1 MRGHDHQ
8 HGVMD
13 MSSLNRKR
21 THHQA
26 LPDNVS
32 LRLILNQST
41 KFFHGVVGSTD
52 ESRPW
57 QRVSA
62 RSSAGVHDTITDYSF
77 RSSARTRTRAHLT
90 AGRGVFARDWIV
102 PRPLRH
108 LSEDQV
114 SARSAA
120 APICAVQCLRARVR
134 ACWHACMRACARECV
149 FVCVYARVRSVVCSV
164 FCLVCCAWSHPCCT
178 SLRVHEG
185 GAAVIL

>member
-1 MRGHDHQ
+1 MKGHDQKTHT
-8 HGVMD
+8 
-13 MSSLNRKR
+13 SLI
-21 THHQA
+21 HAQSFPA
-26 LPDNVS
+26 SYLEP
-32 LRLILNQST
+32 IQST

-62 RSSAGVHDTITDYSF
+62 RGSAGVHDTITDYSF

-90 AGRGVFARDWIV
+90 AGVFARDWIV

-120 APICAVQCLRARVR
+120 APICAVQCVCVRVR
-134 ACWHACMRACARECV
+134 ACMHACMHACARECV
-149 FVCVYARVRSVVCSV
+149 CVCVCARAQCGV
-164 FCLVCCAWSHPCCT
+164 FC
-178 SLRVHEG
+178 
-185 GAAVIL
+185 AVSCLLCVVTPVLYQSACS

>member
-1 MRGHDHQ
+1 MIISMGQSTHEQ
-8 HGVMD
+8 KTYT
-13 MSSLNRKR
+13 SSS
-21 THHQA
+21 
-26 LPDNVS
+26 PVPGSVS
-32 LRLILNQST
+32 LRHIKNQST

-62 RSSAGVHDTITDYSF
+62 RGSAGVHDTITDYAF

-149 FVCVYARVRSVVCSV
+149 FVCV
-164 FCLVCCAWSHPCCT
+164 
-178 SLRVHEG
+178 
-185 GAAVIL
+185 